1 LCNDKNI
8 YFIFRFCSSATEID
22 HDFQRFLRGNSIP
35 EIISSFGMA
44 LAKQPVV
51 VIFGMF
57 RARMG
62 ATKERIQP

>member
-1 LCNDKNI
+1 M
-8 YFIFRFCSSATEID
+8 D

-44 LAKQPVV
+44 LAKEPVV